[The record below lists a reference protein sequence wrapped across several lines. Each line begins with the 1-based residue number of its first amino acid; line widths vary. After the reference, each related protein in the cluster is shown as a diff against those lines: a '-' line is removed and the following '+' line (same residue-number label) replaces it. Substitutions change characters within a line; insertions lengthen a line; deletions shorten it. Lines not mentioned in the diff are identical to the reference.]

1 MGHLYAELTVSLTV
15 LNISQG
21 EMCIFTDKQGRIKV
35 PDIRFEFDV
44 MCFRKEREKSRAA
57 RLKAPVAGADRQT
70 ELMWKECKWN
80 SANFE
85 SFKSLFCHL

>member
-15 LNISQG
+15 LNIAQG
-21 EMCIFTDKQGRIKV
+21 EMCMFTDKEGRIKV
-35 PDIRFEFDV
+35 PDIRFEFE
-44 MCFRKEREKSRAA
+44 EREKSRAA
-57 RLKAPVAGADRQT
+57 RLKAPVAGADRRT